1 MPRKLELTWWNARKC
16 WRKRITVNG
25 KKTDFYFKFGN
36 SKSDMKGY
44 KNALAAWS
52 EKKAELSERELTNNE
67 VHLEKAIRFRERL
80 AEYHRLEE
88 DTERA
93 QLFQAEAETLRKL
106 KRKKNV
112 THNDVASLVETLTK
126 PKQHEIR
133 IWKENIQTVNKH
145 HDWSQSVTGDNS
157 VTQNAESFI
166 GMKRA
171 DVPIDLSPGRWDS
184 LSRAVREFASFFGA
198 NRSINDVNAK
208 SLTAYRAHLLKKAE
222 HGDFKRKT
230 ANDKLKDCR
239 QFIRSCWRL
248 ETLENIPRNI
258 DDPALAISY
267 ETPKPR
273 AFLKT
278 EFETLTRGADDRM
291 ELFLLLGLN
300 CGMLQQDIS
309 DLKHEEVDWDEGRV
323 KRKRSKTRRKSNG
336 NSNIPEVDWKLWGRT
351 FELLKAHRS
360 KSQNHV
366 LLNAN
371 GNPLKRSV
379 IGDDGKINNTSNIAK
394 QYERLQVKLKIKKK
408 GRKPFKTLRA
418 TGSSTLESSSKFSRF
433 AQHYLADAPRSI
445 IEKHYIADIGDRQDQ
460 FDEAIV
466 WMGKQFGVK

>member
-1 MPRKLELTWWNARKC
+1 MPRKLELTWWQARKC
-16 WRKRITVNG
+16 WRKRITING
-25 KKTDFYFKFGN
+25 KKTDFYFKFGK
-36 SKSDMKGY
+36 SKSDVEGY
-44 KNALAAWS
+44 KKALAAWH
-52 EKKAELSERELTNNE
+52 EKKAELSEREPTNNE
-67 VHLEKAIRFRERL
+67 LHLEKSIRFREQL
-80 AEYHRLEE
+80 AEYHRLQE

-93 QLFQAEAETLRKL
+93 QLFQSEAETLRKL
-106 KRKKNV
+106 KRKKNL
-112 THNDVASLVETLTK
+112 TNNDVASLVETLTK
-126 PKQHEIR
+126 PKSHEIR
-133 IWKENIQTVNKH
+133 IWQENLRTVKQHQKWN
-145 HDWSQSVTGDNS
+145 QSVTGDNT
-157 VTQNAESFI
+157 VAQNAESFI
-166 GMKRA
+166 ETKRA
-171 DVPIDLSPGRWDS
+171 DVPIDLSPGRWDA
-184 LSRAVREFASFFGA
+184 LSRAVREFAEFFGTH
-198 NRSINDVNAK
+198 RGINEINAK
-208 SLTAYRAHLLKKAE
+208 TLTAYRAHLLKRTE

-248 ETLENIPRNI
+248 ESLENIPRNI

-267 ETPKPR
+267 ETPKPK

-278 EFETLTRGADDRM
+278 EIKTLTKGADDRM

-309 DLKHEEVDWDEGRV
+309 DLKPEEVDWDQGRI

-360 KSQNHV
+360 TSKNHV

-371 GNPLKRSV
+371 GNSLKRSV

-394 QYERLQVKLKIKKK
+394 QYERLQIKLKIKKK
-408 GRKPFKTLRA
+408 NRKPFKTLRA
-418 TGSSTLESSSKFSRF
+418 TGSTILESNKEFSRF

-445 IEKHYIADIGDRQDQ
+445 IEKHYIAHIGDRQDQ

-466 WMGKQFGVK
+466 WMGKQFDLK